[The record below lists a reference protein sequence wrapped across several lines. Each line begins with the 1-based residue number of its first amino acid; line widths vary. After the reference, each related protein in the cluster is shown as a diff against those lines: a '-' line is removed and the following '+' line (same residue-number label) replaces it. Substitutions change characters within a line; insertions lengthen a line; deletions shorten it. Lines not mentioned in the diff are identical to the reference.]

1 MEERLKAIMADVLE
15 IPVEEINADT
25 SMDTVENWDS
35 LKHLNLILAIE
46 EAFEVSLLV
55 DDVEKM
61 TDFPKIVAI
70 LGKHLAGK

>member
-25 SMDTVENWDS
+25 SMDTVEDWDS

-46 EAFEVSLLV
+46 ETFDVSLLV
-55 DDVEKM
+55 DEVAEM

-70 LGKHLAGK
+70 LEKHLAGK